1 MIILIDNLIHNK
13 IFTNSSILLKES
25 FIKPCI
31 TTQRDFIQNNL
42 IYFDITR
49 ISLQISFISK
59 RLTTR
64 INHFPHETFRATR
77 YIQTFEII
85 IKLHIVPSSKKNLE
99 SLDNL
104 VEKQMHPLF
113 IIRDAFPSSVKREKA
128 VITLER
134 RSARSR
140 NTNDERHD
148 RRSSTKDRI
157 IIRGSDPRYSLWSAV
172 KFPSFFFPFLFFFFF
187 SSFFSPRKQV
197 GETNYSSPR
206 RVVKGEK

>member
-1 MIILIDNLIHNK
+1 M
-13 IFTNSSILLKES
+13 KES

-42 IYFDITR
+42 ILYFDITR

-64 INHFPHETFRATR
+64 ANQFPHETFRATR

-104 VEKQMHPLF
+104 VEKQMHPLLRRVS
-113 IIRDAFPSSVKREKA
+113 IVGKKGKGGHHTREKIGLFA
-128 VITLER
+128 EHER
-134 RSARSR
+134 REA
-140 NTNDERHD
+140 
-148 RRSSTKDRI
+148 
-157 IIRGSDPRYSLWSAV
+157 
-172 KFPSFFFPFLFFFFF
+172 
-187 SSFFSPRKQV
+187 
-197 GETNYSSPR
+197 
-206 RVVKGEK
+206 